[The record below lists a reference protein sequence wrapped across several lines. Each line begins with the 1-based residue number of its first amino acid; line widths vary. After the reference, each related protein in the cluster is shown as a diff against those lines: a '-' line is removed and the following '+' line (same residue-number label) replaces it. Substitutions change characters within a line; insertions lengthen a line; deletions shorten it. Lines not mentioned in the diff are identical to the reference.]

1 MQTISQ
7 TRYPT
12 KSQSRQTRWRPA
24 LVAAL
29 AVGVVLAI
37 GGSFPPGEWFEALVK
52 PTWQPPAWVFAPV
65 WSVLYAMIA
74 ICLGLVLASPPG
86 KERTLALWAMGV
98 QLVLNAAWTPLFF
111 GLQSPLLA
119 FIDIAALW
127 LATVV
132 SIATVSRLSGLGSLL
147 LVPALLWVS
156 FALILN
162 GVIMALNG

>member
-7 TRYPT
+7 TRYST